1 METPGLNEAITALV
15 TATIAAV
22 VRYFEKRKMAKDQDT
37 TNHFKK

>member
-15 TATIAAV
+15 TAAIAAV
-22 VRYFEKRKMAKDQDT
+22 VRYFEKRKMQRDADT